1 MGQLVEYKPDKYNV
15 LMPTQHIEQVS
26 PWHAARTTVVQV
38 NPDPMAGDV
47 FKVGSRHNESTG
59 VYEDIYCLAKPA
71 LMRIAAAA
79 GIVWN
84 WRDSGPRVLEKD
96 YVCYRAVG
104 ALRLP
109 DGSWQPIMAEKE
121 IDLSVVEDELRDQ
134 YTKKA
139 EGPLGSTE
147 AKAYRGEWRK
157 VKYRNEEKNAFFLA
171 EDEKPRF
178 IEANVRAN
186 LIQWRKNKLM
196 RAETGAMLRVIRAAL
211 GIKSQYTFAELQ
223 KPFVVPRIDFSPD
236 YNDPS
241 VRQALIQHGVA
252 AMSALFGAATPPAPQ
267 VAFSE
272 RPALAAPAQDDEA
285 VDAGA
290 TSSEV
295 EPSAAETDDLEEV
308 PEAPEETEERTE
320 EAEAAEAA
328 QPDGTLFPPEPEPA
342 PAPEPAQAKP
352 RPVVYGTCADCG
364 ARIISGSVVSYSHK
378 KFGRVLC
385 YKCQNKAKGAAANA

>member
-1 MGQLVEYKPDKYNV
+1 VGQLVEYKPDKYNV

-26 PWHAARTTVVQV
+26 PWHAARTNIVQV

-47 FKVGSRHNESTG
+47 FKVGSRYNESTHE
-59 VYEDIYCLAKPA
+59 YEDMYSLAKPA
-71 LMRIAAAA
+71 LMRIASAA

-139 EGPLGSTE
+139 DGPLGGTD
-147 AKAYRGEWRK
+147 AKTYRGEWRK
-157 VKYRNEEKNAFFLA
+157 VRHGKEERDAFFLA

-241 VRQALIQHGVA
+241 VRQALLQHGVA
-252 AMSALFGAATPPAPQ
+252 TMNALFGGATPPAPQ
-267 VAFSE
+267 VAFTE
-272 RPALAAPAQDDEA
+272 RPVIAAPVQDDET
-285 VDAGA
+285 VDAAAASSDVELGA
-290 TSSEV
+290 VGADGV
-295 EPSAAETDDLEEV
+295 EETPQL
-308 PEAPEETEERTE
+308 PEETGEPAG
-320 EAEAAEAA
+320 EAEAAATA

-342 PAPEPAQAKP
+342 QVKP

-364 ARIISGSVVSYSHK
+364 AQITSGNVVSYSHK

-385 YKCQNKAKGAAANA
+385 YSCQNKAKGAAANA

>member
-1 MGQLVEYKPDKYNV
+1 MATDLVKYKTDQYNV
-15 LMPTQHIEQVS
+15 LVPTQHIEQVS
-26 PWHAARTTVVQV
+26 PWHAARTSIVNV
-38 NPDPMAGDV
+38 NPDPNSGDV
-47 FKVGSRHNESTG
+47 FKVGSRYNEKAKAW
-59 VYEDIYCLAKPA
+59 EDIYCLAKPA

-84 WRDSGPRVLEKD
+84 WRESGPTVLQRD
-96 YVCYRAVG
+96 YVCYKAVG
-104 ALRLP
+104 AVRLP

-121 IDLSVVEDELRDQ
+121 IDLAVIEEELEEQ

-139 EGPLGSTE
+139 DGPLGGAE

-157 VKYRNEEKNAFFLA
+157 TRIGNEEKNAFFLA

-178 IEANVRAN
+178 IGSNVRAN
-186 LIQWRKNKLM
+186 LIQWRKNKLH

-211 GIKSQYTFAELQ
+211 GIKSQYSPVELQ

-252 AMSALFGAATPPAPQ
+252 AMGALFGAATPPPAPQ
-267 VAFSE
+267 AFVE
-272 RPALAAPAQDDEA
+272 RPALAAPPVEEETPA
-285 VDAGA
+285 
-290 TSSEV
+290 V
-295 EPSAAETDDLEEV
+295 EPGSV
-308 PEAPEETEERTE
+308 SEAPEEPAEEPEPPEDSQPEAPPE
-320 EAEAAEAA
+320 EEPPA
-328 QPDGTLFPPEPEPA
+328 DGTLFPPEPEPA
-342 PAPEPAQAKP
+342 SAPPTPKP

-364 ARIISGSVVSYSHK
+364 GKITTGSVVSYSQK

-385 YKCQNKAKGAAANA
+385 YSCQNKAKGAAANA

>member
-38 NPDPMAGDV
+38 NPDPMSGDV
-47 FKVGSRHNESTG
+47 FKVGSRYNEATRE
-59 VYEDIYCLAKPA
+59 YEDIYSLAKPA

-84 WRDSGPRVLEKD
+84 WRDSGPRVLQRD

-121 IDLSVVEDELRDQ
+121 IDLSVVEEELRDQ
-134 YTKKA
+134 YAKKA
-139 EGPLGSTE
+139 DGPLGGTE

-157 VKYRNEEKNAFFLA
+157 VRYGNEERNAFFLA
-171 EDEKPRF
+171 EDEKSRF
-178 IEANVRAN
+178 IEANVHAN

-252 AMSALFGAATPPAPQ
+252 AMGALFGAATPPAPQ
-267 VAFSE
+267 VAFPE
-272 RPALAAPAQDDEA
+272 RPAIAAPIQDDET
-285 VDAGA
+285 VEAGA
-290 TSSEV
+290 TSLEAEPNAADLGDV
-295 EPSAAETDDLEEV
+295 EEALEMSAEEF
-308 PEAPEETEERTE
+308 TG
-320 EAEAAEAA
+320 EAEAFGDQA
-328 QPDGTLFPPEPEPA
+328 PSSDGTLFPPEPA
-342 PAPEPAQAKP
+342 PAPESAQVKP
-352 RPVVYGTCADCG
+352 RSVVYGTCADCG
-364 ARIISGSVVSYSHK
+364 AQITSGNVVSYSHK

>member
-1 MGQLVEYKPDKYNV
+1 MGQLVEYKPEKYNV

-38 NPDPMAGDV
+38 NPDPVSGDV
-47 FKVGSRHNESTG
+47 FKVGSRYNDKAKTW
-59 VYEDIYCLAKPA
+59 EDVYCLAKPA

-84 WRDSGPRVLEKD
+84 WRESGPTVLQRD
-96 YVCYRAVG
+96 YVCYKAVG
-104 ALRLP
+104 AVRLP

-121 IDLSVVEDELRDQ
+121 IDLAVIEEETHEANL
-134 YTKKA
+134 KKA
-139 EGPLGSTE
+139 YEYAGDPKKKDNLKGLE
-147 AKAYRGEWRK
+147 PEEWALQQTRT
-157 VKYRNEEKNAFFLA
+157 A
-171 EDEKPRF
+171 
-178 IEANVRAN
+178 

-241 VRQALIQHGVA
+241 VRQALLQHGVA
-252 AMSALFGAATPPAPQ
+252 TMNALFGGATPPAPQ
-267 VAFSE
+267 VAFTE
-272 RPALAAPAQDDEA
+272 RPVIAAPVQDDET
-285 VDAGA
+285 VDAAAASSDVELGA
-290 TSSEV
+290 VGADGV
-295 EPSAAETDDLEEV
+295 EET
-308 PEAPEETEERTE
+308 PELPEETGEPAG
-320 EAEAAEAA
+320 EAEAAATA

-342 PAPEPAQAKP
+342 QVKP

-364 ARIISGSVVSYSHK
+364 AQITSGNVVSYSHK

-385 YKCQNKAKGAAANA
+385 YSCQNKAKGAAANA